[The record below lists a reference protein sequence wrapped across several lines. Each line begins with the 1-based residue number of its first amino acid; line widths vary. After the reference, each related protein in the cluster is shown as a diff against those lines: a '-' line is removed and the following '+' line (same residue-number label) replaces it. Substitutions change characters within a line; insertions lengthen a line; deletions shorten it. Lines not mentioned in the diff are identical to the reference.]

1 MKRFTDAVNGYNKNE
16 VNEFVSEV
24 TKEYENLLN
33 KLKEKDQEIAI
44 LKEKS
49 SADEEVEYIIE
60 SAKRKAT
67 KIINDS
73 LAEAAKTDDEVLAL
87 KKQMKM
93 YKARIKQTV
102 KEQLIMVDD
111 LDNIEL

>member
-1 MKRFTDAVNGYNKNE
+1 MKKFTDSVNGYNKNE

-33 KLKEKDQEIAI
+33 KLKEKDREIAI

-49 SADEEVEYIIE
+49 SVSEEVDYIIE
-60 SAKRKAT
+60 NAKRKAS

-73 LAEAAKTDDEVLAL
+73 LAEAAKTDDEVMAL
-87 KKQMKM
+87 KRQMKM
-93 YKARIKQTV
+93 YKARIKQTI
-102 KEQLIMVDD
+102 KEQLVMVDD
-111 LDNIEL
+111 IDNI